1 MSFGRREKCASSRTI
16 LRSTET
22 AGMSNDKAW
31 VRGYAESPATLE
43 RQFAEGLGA
52 PVYPSS
58 KGKSCGG
65 AMRRQSR

>member
-1 MSFGRREKCASSRTI
+1 
-16 LRSTET
+16 
-22 AGMSNDKAW
+22 MSNDKAW